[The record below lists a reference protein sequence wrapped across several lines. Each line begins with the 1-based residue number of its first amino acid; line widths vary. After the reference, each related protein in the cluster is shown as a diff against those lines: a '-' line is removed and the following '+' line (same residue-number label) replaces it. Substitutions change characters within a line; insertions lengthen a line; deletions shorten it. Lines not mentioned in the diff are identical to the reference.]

1 MLPPRPNPNLRLM
14 PQLMPGTHT
23 TVTVIPD
30 TTVHTADITVVDGVN
45 TMVDITGTL
54 AMNRYWKNLKIHED
68 VCDETFFLLDD
79 DAGFS
84 KALERK

>member
-1 MLPPRPNPNLRLM
+1 M
-14 PQLMPGTHT
+14 PQYL
-23 TVTVIPD
+23 VSIWWFS
-30 TTVHTADITVVDGVN
+30 
-45 TMVDITGTL
+45 TL
-54 AMNRYWKNLKIHED
+54 RQLYSKQNKGLLFGYISNLKKHED

>member
-1 MLPPRPNPNLRLM
+1 
-14 PQLMPGTHT
+14 MPGTP
-23 TVTVIPD
+23 VTVIPD
-30 TTVHTADITVVDGVN
+30 TTVHTADSTVVDGVN